1 MVVWLR
7 EWEKLEREVIDN
19 FLLFY
24 CIIYLYYFDML
35 YGKIKVGMLG
45 VL

>member
-1 MVVWLR
+1 MCYFG
-7 EWEKLEREVIDN
+7 EKKISVEVDWILG
-19 FLLFY
+19 FVIL
-24 CIIYLYYFDML
+24 LYYFNIL

>member
-1 MVVWLR
+1 MKNGETQRVTFAYWP
-7 EWEKLEREVIDN
+7 
-19 FLLFY
+19 
-24 CIIYLYYFDML
+24 YFNVL